1 MGATW
6 WRPPIARPRSV
17 PSRPGTAA
25 PRSSGRRS
33 SSASSPRLP
42 DIHPSAFAWLN
53 TKGALGI
60 LSALA
65 PNPALTKLLAGRDP
79 ILVVFD
85 GTAEQIHAAS
95 RTRLSGLIMD
105 VMLLES
111 LGRASEGLQI
121 VGRRRA
127 QLRTRR
133 SAWTQTPVVEL
144 ENLKVK
150 LGRREILHG
159 ITCRLGVSGTGKA
172 VGLLGPNGAGKS
184 TLILTLLGFLRPSAG
199 RARILGLDCRRSMG
213 EARSR
218 IGYMPENDSFIGD
231 MTAVTFLRQMAE
243 LSGLPP
249 KAALEKAH
257 EVLFHVGL
265 GEARYRE
272 LRTYSL
278 GMKQMAKL
286 AQAIVHGPELV
297 VLDEPTNG
305 LDPAARRR
313 MLKLVAE
320 MKKEQGMNVLV
331 CSHLLRDIEQVCD
344 EAVIMKDGAIVHHC
358 NLEEERRS
366 NRCFVEL
373 EVTGDDRNLRA
384 ALPEIGAEGV
394 SEGGGRWRIVLPAGV
409 EVEAIWGLAARQN
422 LLVRKLTHRRDT
434 LEEIFLKAM
443 GHLAHTPGE
452 SAARRLG
459 ELA

>member
-1 MGATW
+1 ME
-6 WRPPIARPRSV
+6 
-17 PSRPGTAA
+17 
-25 PRSSGRRS
+25 
-33 SSASSPRLP
+33 
-42 DIHPSAFAWLN
+42 N
-53 TKGALGI
+53 
-60 LSALA
+60 
-65 PNPALTKLLAGRDP
+65 
-79 ILVVFD
+79 
-85 GTAEQIHAAS
+85 
-95 RTRLSGLIMD
+95 
-105 VMLLES
+105 
-111 LGRASEGLQI
+111 
-121 VGRRRA
+121 
-127 QLRTRR
+127 
-133 SAWTQTPVVEL
+133 TPVVEL
-144 ENLKVK
+144 ENLTVR

-199 RARILGLDCRRSMG
+199 RARILGLDCRHSMG

-249 KAALEKAH
+249 EAALEKAH

-320 MKKEQGMNVLV
+320 MKNEQGMNVLV

-344 EAVIMKDGAIVHHC
+344 EAVIMKDGVIVQQC

-394 SEGGGRWRIVLPAGV
+394 SEGGGRWRIVLPAGA

-452 SAARRLG
+452 RCGETVVGTAVGSGQFGASACCLPPHCTAERPNGRLQARISAVPGTPHGALDPVHGVAPLRLASALPAATGPPAHDPGVHLARALRRLRLPHESRG
-459 ELA
+459 PATGARSRIPPVHPG

>member
-1 MGATW
+1 M
-6 WRPPIARPRSV
+6 I
-17 PSRPGTAA
+17 
-25 PRSSGRRS
+25 
-33 SSASSPRLP
+33 
-42 DIHPSAFAWLN
+42 
-53 TKGALGI
+53 
-60 LSALA
+60 
-65 PNPALTKLLAGRDP
+65 
-79 ILVVFD
+79 
-85 GTAEQIHAAS
+85 
-95 RTRLSGLIMD
+95 
-105 VMLLES
+105 
-111 LGRASEGLQI
+111 
-121 VGRRRA
+121 
-127 QLRTRR
+127 
-133 SAWTQTPVVEL
+133 PVVEL
-144 ENLKVK
+144 EDLKVK

-199 RARILGLDCRRSMG
+199 HARILGLDCRRKMG

-218 IGYMPENDSFIGD
+218 IGYMPENDSFVGE
-231 MTAVTFLRQMAE
+231 MTAVTFVRQMAE

-320 MKKEQGMNVLV
+320 MKEEQGMNVLL

-344 EAVIMKDGAIVHHC
+344 EAVIMKDGAIVHQC

-366 NRCFVEL
+366 NRSFVEL
-373 EVTGDDRNLRA
+373 EVTGDDRNLRM
-384 ALPEIGAEGV
+384 ALPEIDAEGV

-452 SAARRLG
+452 GPSSPRSGFG
-459 ELA
+459 EVAP